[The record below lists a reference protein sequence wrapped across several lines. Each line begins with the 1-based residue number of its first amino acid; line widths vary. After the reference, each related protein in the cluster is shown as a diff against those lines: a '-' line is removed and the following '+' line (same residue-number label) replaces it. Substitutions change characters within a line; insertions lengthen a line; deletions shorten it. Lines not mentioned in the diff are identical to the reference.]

1 MTNQAET
8 KNLNYLI
15 DSTFSSI
22 NRLFIL
28 SFENENDRTS
38 FSKYYTRSVEMKKFN
53 VLIDGKSL
61 FDFPIQNKEE
71 TYEKII

>member
-28 SFENENDRTS
+28 SFENEDDRTS